1 MVDETPQPDDLL
13 VPEAV
18 AAPLVGLS
26 DGEGGQMEGPKGAGH
41 VDALMPSEPGTGLS
55 VSLTE
60 VVRDGLGGGRLGQAG
75 MALLQV
81 STARLER
88 DNDVLRKE
96 RDDVG
101 ESLTRCKENLASARQ
116 RSAVLGERLAS
127 TKRQKWFHDA
137 IPAVGGVLV
146 TLAAPDVVSD
156 GGLDGTAAVFLVIGL
171 ALIGHRLFLPAPSTD
186 VEVE

>member
-1 MVDETPQPDDLL
+1 MADETPHPDNFL

-18 AAPLVGLS
+18 VAPLGVS
-26 DGEGGQMEGPKGAGH
+26 DGEGGQTEAPEVSEH
-41 VDALMPSEPGTGLS
+41 VDALMPSKPGTGLS
-55 VSLTE
+55 VSLTQ
-60 VVRDGLGGGRLGQAG
+60 VVREGLGAGRLGQAG

-101 ESLTRCKENLASARQ
+101 DSLTECKENLASARQ
-116 RSAVLGERLAS
+116 RSAVLGERLKSA
-127 TKRQKWFHDA
+127 KRQKWFHDA

-156 GGLDGTAAVFLVIGL
+156 GGLDGTAVVFLVIGL